1 MIWYFFRFV
10 RLPNMCQQSIV
21 KSSKSNYPRDDIWN
35 SNILKLKFLEL
46 YYSYAKN
53 KKIQLHKAMQVRAII
68 YTGFAKS
75 LSQMKPITN
84 SFAAYAYWYS
94 NNWGRWC
101 VDLYILRTRCWHKN
115 LQVGYLRSNT
125 QGPERFALLR
135 STQPTWCYLG
145 ARRANQFDLQLTGKR
160 KR

>member
-1 MIWYFFRFV
+1 
-10 RLPNMCQQSIV
+10 MCQQSIV

-84 SFAAYAYWYS
+84 SFAAYAY
-94 NNWGRWC
+94 
-101 VDLYILRTRCWHKN
+101 
-115 LQVGYLRSNT
+115 
-125 QGPERFALLR
+125 
-135 STQPTWCYLG
+135 
-145 ARRANQFDLQLTGKR
+145 
-160 KR
+160 